1 MQCPTAQ
8 ETDSIQSMTPL
19 SNTDMIVAS
28 ALLKDTAIKGSSQKA
43 SIQHSGKLLVTG
55 QWFSILH
62 RYEILGWGFWA
73 CNGYLTGIT
82 ILCRVL
88 LNM

>member
-1 MQCPTAQ
+1 
-8 ETDSIQSMTPL
+8 MTPL

-28 ALLKDTAIKGSSQKA
+28 AVLKGTNVKGSSQKA
-43 SIQHSGKLLVTG
+43 SIQHSGKLVVTG

-62 RYEILGWGFWA
+62 RYEILGWWFRA

-82 ILCRVL
+82 ILCSVL

>member
-8 ETDSIQSMTPL
+8 ENDSIQSKTPV

-28 ALLKDTAIKGSSQKA
+28 SVLKDTDLKGSSQKA
-43 SIQHSGKLLVTG
+43 SIQHSGKLVVTG
-55 QWFSILH
+55 QWFSTLH
-62 RYEILGWGFWA
+62 RYEILGWWFWA
-73 CNGYLTGIT
+73 CNGYITGIT
-82 ILCRVL
+82 ILCRVW